1 MAVEM
6 KEMIVFD
13 MGEDSLENRLN
24 ESKAKL
30 FSLVNQRSWSYS
42 NGGQTSMFITCKMSH
57 GIPF

>member
-42 NGGQTSMFITCKMSH
+42 NGG
-57 GIPF
+57 